1 MKNSKTRLGL
11 RSTLALATTA
21 ALFAA
26 PLGAAHAAPSDLP
39 TPVAHYNFDQAPADG
54 TTISDAVGSFD
65 ATLKQGGAKFENG
78 SLFLPGG
85 GSNSNAAF
93 VELPP
98 DLFTGQETVT
108 VSTWL
113 QNQTGNGNYAATYVG
128 AARTQDSSY
137 PQSGYWLFNPANP
150 DGWVKSVITSATA
163 ANPNGSPWSTESGSG
178 SNGARATSDFALYT
192 TVIDGA
198 NNEFSVYFNG
208 TEIYSGTSNTNL
220 TDFGELVAFIGKSSY
235 PDAYFKGNVDDYA
248 VYHSALSATQ
258 IKDVYTA
265 QAVERAELTVA
276 QSIPAQAITD
286 FALPTSATGLNL
298 EWSVVSGSAITVA
311 GNTAEVTRPSAGAG
325 ANTVVLQARYLL
337 DGAEISTTQ
346 HTVVVAPQMTDQER
360 AQADLDAIVI
370 ENGQDM
376 RMNFSLPSSGDQ
388 GSDIAWEVTSG
399 QDSATVVD
407 GVNSKTKT
415 VNILRPAAGSAAE
428 TITLTVTVTNGSATL
443 TDTVAIKIQPMP
455 SDQGELEAYFW
466 AFFTG
471 EGDGAEHVSV
481 AASKGNDAL
490 AWNTLNNGVPIIE
503 STEGT
508 EGLRDP
514 FIIRSKDGDK
524 FYMIATDLRIAG
536 LPGGFKTAQISG
548 SKYLEIWESTD
559 LINWSDQR
567 HVKVSSDY
575 AGNTW
580 APEAFYDDETEQYVV
595 YWASNLYDTENAA
608 DRTDVT
614 YNRMMYATTQ
624 DFISFSEPQVWID
637 VDQGKTAGVI
647 DVSVA
652 KEGDTYYRFYK
663 NEKNMTLL
671 EEKSNVFLDTY
682 AGTTMPGTHN
692 DPNKWSLITK
702 EIASGL
708 PNGAGNNKF
717 HQGEGPTVFK
727 SNDGDVNGNEW
738 YLMIDQPGYHGGP
751 NHYVPFATKKSLADT
766 AKEDWHSEAA
776 KLSQNLPQNAD
787 GGKPRHGTII
797 PVTRSEYQAILEAY
811 QPNIAVKSVAAL
823 SVETVEGTA
832 PVLPTNV
839 DLTMFDGADKSAA
852 VLWDEVDAADFAQ
865 PGQFT
870 VRGVA
875 QDDSR
880 MPVEVTVIV
889 TEEVPPVVEVDTSVL
904 TAAATAAGELDAA
917 DYTAGSWADVV
928 AALADAEAVLADAD
942 ATQDEV
948 DGAVA
953 ALAAAVENLVKVP
966 GPTDPTDPTDPPA
979 PGDGDK
985 PGAGDKPG
993 GGDKPG
999 AGDKNDSDQDDTDK
1013 DATDKPTDPSDDDL
1027 ASTGANVMGVLLALL
1042 VMGLGGFGLLAA
1054 ARKRA

>member
-1 MKNSKTRLGL
+1 MKISKTRLGL
-11 RSTLALATTA
+11 RGTLALATTA

-26 PLGAAHAAPSDLP
+26 PLGAAHAAPADLP
-39 TPVAHYNFDQAPADG
+39 TPAAHYNFDQAPADG
-54 TTISDAVGSFD
+54 TTISDAVGNFD
-65 ATLKQGGAKFENG
+65 ATLKQSGAKFENG

-85 GSNSNAAF
+85 GANSNAAF
-93 VELPP
+93 VELPA
-98 DLFTGQETVT
+98 DLFTGQKTVT

-128 AARTQDSSY
+128 ADRTQGSSY
-137 PQSGYWLFNPANP
+137 PQNGYWLFNPANP
-150 DGWVKSVITSATA
+150 EGWVKSVITSATVA
-163 ANPNGSPWSTESGSG
+163 SPNGSPWSTEAGSG
-178 SNGARATSDFALYT
+178 ANGARATTDFALYT
-192 TVIDGA
+192 TVIDSA
-198 NNEFSVYFNG
+198 NNTFSVYFNG
-208 TEIYSGTSNTNL
+208 TEIKSGASNTNL

-276 QSIPAQAITD
+276 QSIPAQATAD
-286 FALPTSATGLNL
+286 FALPTSATGLTVQ
-298 EWSVVSGSAITVA
+298 WAVTSGSAITVDA
-311 GNTAEVTRPSAGAG
+311 GTATVNRPAAGS
-325 ANTVVLQARYLL
+325 NDDTVVLQAQYLL
-337 DGAEISTTQ
+337 GGSVVSTTD
-346 HTVVVAPQMTDQER
+346 HTVVVPAELTDQSK
-360 AQADLDAIVI
+360 AQADLEAMVI
-370 ENGQDM
+370 ENTEDM
-376 RMNFSLPSSGDQ
+376 RMNFSVPTIGEH
-388 GSDIAWEVTSG
+388 GSTFGWEIVTG
-399 QDSATVVD
+399 QDTIAIVD
-407 GVNSKTKT
+407 GVNDATKT
-415 VNILRPAAGSAAE
+415 INIKRPAAGSAAV
-428 TITLTVTVTNGSATL
+428 TVSLKVTVTNGSATVSETFL
-443 TDTVAIKIQPMP
+443 VKIQPMP

-567 HVKVSSDY
+567 HVKVSSDF

-727 SNDGDVNGNEW
+727 SNDGDINGNEW

-852 VLWDEVDAADFAQ
+852 VIWDEVDAADFAQ

-880 MPVEVTVIV
+880 MPVEVTVTV
-889 TEEVPPVVEVDTSVL
+889 TEEVPPVVEVDKSVL

-917 DYTAGSWADVV
+917 DYTADSWADVV
-928 AALADAEAVLADAD
+928 AALADAEDVLADVD

-966 GPTDPTDPTDPPA
+966 GPIDPTDPTDPPA
-979 PGDGDK
+979 PGD
-985 PGAGDKPG
+985 
-993 GGDKPG
+993 GDKPG

-1013 DATDKPTDPSDDDL
+1013 DATDKPADPSDDDL

>member
-1 MKNSKTRLGL
+1 MKISKTRLGL

-26 PLGAAHAAPSDLP
+26 PLGAAHAAPAELP
-39 TPVAHYNFDQAPADG
+39 TPAAHYNFDQAPADG
-54 TTISDAVGSFD
+54 TTIADAVGTYD
-65 ATLKQGGAKFENG
+65 ATLKQSGAKFENG
-78 SLFLPGG
+78 SLSLPGG
-85 GSNSNAAF
+85 NSTSNAAY
-93 VELPP
+93 VEVPAA
-98 DLFTGQETVT
+98 LFTGQETVT
-108 VSTWL
+108 ISTWM
-113 QNQTGNGNYAATYVG
+113 QNQTGNGDYAAAYVG
-128 AARTQDSSY
+128 SKVASGASY
-137 PQSGYWLFNPANP
+137 PNRGYWLFNPANP
-150 DGWVKSVITSATA
+150 QGWVKSVITSATA
-163 ANPNGSPWSTESGSG
+163 SNPAGNPWGTESGAG
-178 SNGARATSDFALYT
+178 PNGARSTTDFALYT

-198 NNEFSVYFNG
+198 NDSFSVYFNG
-208 TEIYSGTSNTNL
+208 TQIYTGASTTNL
-220 TDFGELVAFIGKSSY
+220 TDFGDLAAYIGRSSY
-235 PDAYFKGNVDDYA
+235 PDKFFKGNVDDYA
-248 VYHSALSATQ
+248 VYHSALSADQ
-258 IKDVYTA
+258 VKDVYTA
-265 QAVERAELTVA
+265 QAVERAEASVA
-276 QSIPAQAITD
+276 QKVPAQATED
-286 FALPTSATGLNL
+286 FALPATATGLTL
-298 EWSVVSGSAITVA
+298 QWSVVSGTAITITD
-311 GNTAEVTRPSAGAG
+311 NTAAVTRPSAGAG
-325 ANTVVLQARYLL
+325 DNSVVLQAQYLL
-337 DGAEISTTQ
+337 GGAVVSTTQ
-346 HTVVVAPQMTDQER
+346 HTVVVPAQMTDQER
-360 AQADLDAIVI
+360 AESDLRDIAI
-370 ENGQDM
+370 ENANDM
-376 RMNFSLPSSGDQ
+376 RMNFSIPVIGAQ
-388 GSDIAWEVTSG
+388 GSTIEWNISSG
-399 QDSATVVD
+399 QDSADIVE
-407 GVNSKTKT
+407 GVNDQTKT
-415 VNILRPAAGSAAE
+415 VKIKRPAAGAAE
-428 TITLTVTVTNGSATL
+428 ATVILSATVTNGMSDFVTHFA
-443 TDTVAIKIQPMP
+443 VKVQPMP
-455 SDQGELEAYFW
+455 SNQDELEAYFW

-490 AWNTLNNGVPIIE
+490 AWNTLNSGVPIIE

-508 EGLRDP
+508 QGLRDP
-514 FIIRSKDGDK
+514 FIIRSQDGDK

-536 LPGGFKTAQISG
+536 LNGGFTTAQISG

-559 LINWSDQR
+559 LINWGKQR
-567 HVKVSSDY
+567 HVKVSSDF

-580 APEAFYDDETEQYVV
+580 APEAFYDDATGQYVV

-608 DRTDVT
+608 DRSGVT
-614 YNRMMYATTQ
+614 YNRMMYVTTQ
-624 DFISFSEPQVWID
+624 DFISFSKPEIWID
-637 VDQGKTAGVI
+637 VAQGNGKGVI

-663 NEKNMTLL
+663 NESNMTLL
-671 EEKSNVFLDTY
+671 EEKSNVFLDKY

-692 DPNKWSLITK
+692 NADKWSLITK

-708 PNGAGNNKF
+708 PNGVGNNKF

-727 SNDGDVNGNEW
+727 SNAGDVNGNQW
-738 YLMIDQPGYHGGP
+738 YLMIDQPEYHGGP
-751 NHYVPFATKKSLADT
+751 DHYVPFATKKSLADT

-811 QPNIAVKSVAAL
+811 QPNIAVKSVGAL